1 MNYQKQLPI
10 SHLLFTKRG
19 RINRRTYWLVSLFIW
34 TIFYVLYNALERG
47 ISESATW
54 ILYPLLYWTLF
65 CTANKRLHDVGMS
78 GYWLWL
84 ILIPVFGPL
93 FLFLV
98 LGFRRGMKKE
108 NKFGPSPNLAAD
120 YYKNPDAE
128 PIKHLKT
135 GEKIVN
141 DVSRLNPVLVSKVLV
156 PLSVEEVQKMVLETE
171 GHLSVGGGRF
181 SMGGHTASS
190 YGVHI
195 DMRNMNRILSFFPE
209 EKLIKVE
216 AGIRWCDIQKQ
227 IDSYDLSIKVMQS
240 YANFTVGGSVSVNCH
255 GRYIGYGSVVMSV
268 RSLDIVT
275 ADGELK
281 TVSRIQH
288 SELFEAVVGC
298 YNALAVIV
306 AVELELA
313 ENERMERKWKLV
325 KADKYLDF
333 FKSKVLDNQDVI
345 LHNGDLYPPDFSR
358 IRGVSWVRTRKKA
371 TQKARLI
378 PLRAQYPVE
387 RFFISSFSKSNF
399 SKWRRQFVIDPI
411 LYSKKKVHWRNY
423 EAGYDV
429 AELEPA
435 SREYS
440 SYILQEYF
448 VPVEQFEEFSKKMA
462 GIFRRYKVN
471 VINVSIRHA
480 VQNRDSLLSWSK
492 EDVFA
497 FVIWYKQSTN
507 EKAKHTV
514 GIWTRELTDAALSCG
529 GTYYL
534 PYQLHATPEQFHKAY
549 PNAKKLFRLK
559 QQIDPDNKFR
569 NSLWEKYYNP
579 HANYE

>member
-1 MNYQKQLPI
+1 MNYQKKLPI
-10 SHLLFTKRG
+10 SYLLFTKRG
-19 RINRRTYWLVSLFIW
+19 RINRRTYWLVSVFIW
-34 TIFYVLYNALERG
+34 TIFYVLYNVLQNG
-47 ISESATW
+47 LSEDWTW
-54 ILYPLLYWTLF
+54 ILYPMLYWALF

-84 ILIPVFGPL
+84 IIIPVFGPL

-98 LGFRRGMKKE
+98 LGFRKGKKKE
-108 NKFGPSPNLAAD
+108 NKFGPSPNMASD

-128 PIKHLKT
+128 TIKHLKT
-135 GEKIVN
+135 GEKIIN
-141 DVSRLNPVLVSKVLV
+141 DVSRLNPVLVSKVVV
-156 PLSVEEVQKMVLETE
+156 PNSVEEIQEIVRSTTT
-171 GHLSVGGGRF
+171 HISVGGGRF

-195 DMRNMNRILSFFPE
+195 DMRGMNRVIDFSAK
-209 EKLIKVE
+209 EKRIKVE
-216 AGIRWCDIQKQ
+216 AGIRWCDIQKY
-227 IDSYDLSIKVMQS
+227 IDEHNLSVKVMQS
-240 YANFTVGGSVSVNCH
+240 YANFTVGGSISVNCH
-255 GRYIGYGSVVMSV
+255 GRYIGYGAVAMTV
-268 RSLDIVT
+268 RSLDIIL

-281 TVSRIQH
+281 TVSREQNK
-288 SELFEAVVGC
+288 ELFEAVIGC
-298 YNALAVIV
+298 YNAVAVIA

-313 ENERMERKWKLV
+313 ENELMERTWKLM
-325 KADKYLDF
+325 KRNQYLSF
-333 FKSKVLDNQDVI
+333 FKKIIRDNEKVI

-358 IRGVSWVRTRKKA
+358 ILAVSWEKTRKKA

-378 PLRAQYPVE
+378 PLRSQYPVE

-399 SKWRRQFVIDPI
+399 AKWRRQYIVDPI
-411 LYSKKKVHWRNY
+411 LYTKKKVHWRNY

-440 SYILQEYF
+440 SYVLQEYF
-448 VPVEQFEEFSKKMA
+448 IPIDQFDNFSEKMSE
-462 GIFRRYKVN
+462 IFKRNKVN

-480 VQNRDSLLSWSK
+480 LQNNDSLLSWS
-492 EDVFA
+492 EEEVFA
-497 FVIWYKQSTN
+497 FVIWYKQSTS
-507 EKAKHTV
+507 EKAKSIV
-514 GIWTRELTDAALSCG
+514 GIWTRELTDATLSCN

-534 PYQLHATPEQFHKAY
+534 PYQLHATEAQFHKGF

-559 QQIDPDNKFR
+559 QQIDPNYKFK

-579 HANYE
+579 NSSYE

>member
-10 SHLLFTKRG
+10 SYLLFTKRG
-19 RINRRTYWLVSLFIW
+19 RINRRTYWLASVFIW
-34 TIFYVLYNALERG
+34 TTFYVLYNVLESG
-47 ISESATW
+47 LSYTWTW

-84 ILIPVFGPL
+84 ILIPVLGPL
-93 FLFLV
+93 VLFLI
-98 LGFRRGMKKE
+98 LGFKRGVKKE
-108 NKFGPSPNLAAD
+108 NKFGPNPKLASD

-128 PIKHLKT
+128 AIKHLKT

-141 DVSRLNPVLVSKVLV
+141 DVSRLNPVLVSKVVIPDTVAEIQELARNTV
-156 PLSVEEVQKMVLETE
+156 T
-171 GHLSVGGGRF
+171 HISVGGGRF

-190 YGVHI
+190 YGIHI
-195 DMRNMNRILSFFPE
+195 DMRGMNRVLSFSPD

-216 AGIRWCDIQKQ
+216 AGTRWCDIQKY
-227 IDSYDLSIKVMQS
+227 IDPYNLSLKVMQS

-255 GRYIGYGSVVMSV
+255 GRYIGYGSLAMTV
-268 RSLDIVT
+268 RSLDIVM
-275 ADGELK
+275 ADGVLK
-281 TVSRIQH
+281 TVSRSEH
-288 SELFEAVVGC
+288 PELFEAVVGC
-298 YNALAVIV
+298 YNAVAIIV

-313 ENERMERKWKLV
+313 DNELLERKWKLLRT
-325 KADKYLDF
+325 DQYLDF
-333 FKSKVLDNQDVI
+333 FRKNIRENKQVI
-345 LHNGDLYPPDFSR
+345 FHNGDLYPPDFSKVR
-358 IRGVSWVRTRKKA
+358 AVSWEKTQKKS
-371 TQKARLI
+371 TQKARLV
-378 PLRAQYPVE
+378 PLRSNYPVE

-411 LYSKKKVHWRNY
+411 LYSRKKVHWRNY

-448 VPVEQFEEFSKKMA
+448 VPVDQFEAFSVKMA
-462 GIFRRYKVN
+462 EIFNRYQVN

-480 VQNRDSLLSWSK
+480 IQNRDSLLSWS
-492 EDVFA
+492 EEEVFA

-507 EKAKHTV
+507 EKAKNTV
-514 GIWTRELTDAALSCG
+514 GIWTRELTEAVLTTG

-534 PYQLHATPEQFHKAY
+534 PYQLHATEEQFHRAY
-549 PNAKKLFRLK
+549 PQAKRLFRLK
-559 QQIDPDNKFR
+559 QQVDPNYKFR

-579 HANYE
+579 DTNYE

>member
-10 SHLLFTKRG
+10 SYLLFTRRG
-19 RINRRTYWLVSLFIW
+19 RINRRTYWLISIFIW
-34 TIFYVLYNALERG
+34 TTFYVLYNVLENG
-47 ISESATW
+47 LSEAWTW
-54 ILYPLLYWTLF
+54 ILYPLLYWSLF
-65 CTANKRLHDVGMS
+65 CTANKRLHDTGMS

-93 FLFLV
+93 FLFVV
-98 LGFRRGMKKE
+98 LGFRRGTKKD
-108 NKFGPSPNLAAD
+108 NKFGANPRLASD
-120 YYKNPDAE
+120 YYQNPDAE

-141 DVSRLNPVLVSKVLV
+141 DISRLNPVLVSKVIV
-156 PLSVEEVQKMVLETE
+156 PDSVETIRETVRNATT
-171 GHLSVGGGRF
+171 HISVGGGRF

-190 YGVHI
+190 YGIHI
-195 DMRNMNRILSFFPE
+195 DMRKMNRVIDFLPQ
-209 EKLIKVE
+209 EKRIKVE
-216 AGIRWCDIQKQ
+216 AGIRWCDIQKH
-227 IDSYDLSIKVMQS
+227 IDAANLSVKVMQS

-255 GRYIGYGSVVMSV
+255 GRYIGYGSLAMTVISMDV
-268 RSLDIVT
+268 IT

-281 TVSRIQH
+281 TVSRTVH
-288 SELFEAVVGC
+288 PELFHAVIGC
-298 YNALAVIV
+298 YNAVAIIV

-313 ENERMERKWKLV
+313 ENEPLERRWKLIH
-325 KADKYLDF
+325 ANQYLGY
-333 FKSKVLDNQDVI
+333 FKENIRDNQNVI

-358 IRGVSWVRTRKKA
+358 IRAVSWEKTKKKP
-371 TQKARLI
+371 TQKARLVS
-378 PLRAQYPVE
+378 LRSQYPVE
-387 RFFISSFSKSNF
+387 RFFISSFSKNNF
-399 SKWRRQFVIDPI
+399 AKWRRQFIIDPV
-411 LYSKKKVHWRNY
+411 LYRKTKVHWRNY

-448 VPVEQFEEFSKKMA
+448 VPVDEFEAFSSRMA
-462 GIFRRYKVN
+462 EIFRRNKVN

-480 VQNRDSLLSWSK
+480 IQNSDSLLSWS
-492 EDVFA
+492 EQEVFA

-507 EKAKHTV
+507 EKAKNAV
-514 GIWTRELTDAALSCG
+514 GIWTRELIDAVLECK

-534 PYQLHATPEQFHKAY
+534 PYQLHATQAQFFKAY
-549 PNAKKLFRLK
+549 PKATELFRLK
-559 QQIDPDNKFR
+559 QQIDPDYKFR

-579 HANYE
+579 DSNYE

>member
-1 MNYQKQLPI
+1 MDYQKQLPI
-10 SHLLFTKRG
+10 SYLLFTKRG
-19 RINRRTYWLVSLFIW
+19 RINRRTYWLVSIFIW
-34 TIFYVLYNALERG
+34 TIFYVLYNALEK
-47 ISESATW
+47 SASTSVTW
-54 ILYPLLYWTLF
+54 ILYPLLYWALF
-65 CTANKRLHDVGMS
+65 CTANKRLHDSGMS

-84 ILIPVFGPL
+84 ILVPVFGPL
-93 FLFLV
+93 FLFVV
-98 LGFRRGMKKE
+98 LGFRRGTKKE
-108 NKFGPSPNLAAD
+108 NKFGASPNLASD

-141 DVSRLNPVLVSKVLV
+141 DVSRLNPVLVSKVLI
-156 PLSVEEVQKMVLETE
+156 PDSVEDVQKIVRETE
-171 GHLSVGGGRF
+171 SHISIGGGRF
-181 SMGGHTASS
+181 SMGGQTVSS
-190 YGVHI
+190 YGIHI
-195 DMRNMNRILSFFPE
+195 DMRAMNRVITFSHD

-216 AGIRWCDIQKQ
+216 AGIRWCDIQKY
-227 IDSYDLSIKVMQS
+227 IDPYNLSVKVMQS

-268 RSLDIVT
+268 RSLDVVT
-275 ADGELK
+275 ADGDLK
-281 TVSRIQH
+281 TVSRFEH

-298 YNALAVIV
+298 YGAVAIIV

-313 ENERMERKWKLV
+313 ENELLERKWKLMRTSQ
-325 KADKYLDF
+325 YLDF
-333 FKSKVLDNQDVI
+333 FRKEVRDNKKVV

-358 IRGVSWVRTRKKA
+358 IRGVSWVVTKKKV

-378 PLRAQYPVE
+378 TLRAQYPVE

-399 SKWRRQFVIDPI
+399 AKWRRQFIVDPI
-411 LYSKKKVHWRNY
+411 LYRRKKVHWRNY

-440 SYILQEYF
+440 SFILQEYF
-448 VPVEQFEEFSKKMA
+448 VPVNQFEEFSAKMA
-462 GIFRRYKVN
+462 EIFRRYKVN

-480 VQNRDSLLSWSK
+480 VQNRDSLLSWS
-492 EDVFA
+492 EEEVFA

-507 EKAKHTV
+507 EKAKNTV
-514 GIWTRELTDAALSCG
+514 GIWTRELTDAALDCG

-534 PYQLHATPEQFHKAY
+534 PYQLHATLEQFYKAF
-549 PNAKKLFRLK
+549 PRAGKLFKLK
-559 QQIDPDNKFR
+559 QQIDPTNKFR

-579 HANYE
+579 NTNYE